1 MKGFFSMNIFFWFLI
16 IAVITLALNLI
27 AILQM
32 KKRRTVHVLPVL
44 SILVTGYLAAALLY
58 LITSMQGTRIL
69 EQTQAAQL
77 EIEPQSY
84 RTAGD
89 DTHSSY
95 AFCSKEGM
103 LFQFDDTELL
113 TDQVPQ
119 SPSVVEIYFCQTR
132 TGFSACYLYDS
143 STVRYILR

>member
-44 SILVTGYLAAALLY
+44 SILVTGYLTAALLY
-58 LITSMQGTRIL
+58 LITSMHGTQIL

-84 RTAGD
+84 RTAGN
-89 DTHSSY
+89 DTHISY

-113 TDQVPQ
+113 TDHVPQ
-119 SPSVVEIYFCQTR
+119 SPSVVEIYFCRTR
-132 TGFSACYLYDS
+132 TGFSACYLNEG